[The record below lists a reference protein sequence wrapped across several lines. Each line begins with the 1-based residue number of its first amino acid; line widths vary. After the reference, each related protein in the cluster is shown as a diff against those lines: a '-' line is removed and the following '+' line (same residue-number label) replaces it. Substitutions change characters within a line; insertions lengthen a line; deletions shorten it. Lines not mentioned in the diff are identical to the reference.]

1 MRWGFEPV
9 DPATTIDIPDSVVND
24 ILKHAYCDAP
34 NECCGLLIGSPHRL
48 ERVHPARNL
57 VASPTRYLI
66 DPADHFAAIHCART
80 DGLRVVG
87 TYHSHPLG
95 PPVPSMTDL
104 RDATYPDYVYVIVS
118 PRHDFE
124 TELEGYHLRNGGFEP
139 VTLRP
144 VG

>member
-1 MRWGFEPV
+1 MDRT
-9 DPATTIDIPDSVVND
+9 TTIDIPGSVVSD

-66 DPADHFAAIHCART
+66 DPADHFAAVHRART
-80 DGLRVVG
+80 DRLSVVG
-87 TYHSHPLG
+87 TYHSHPLS

-104 RDATYPDYVYVIVS
+104 LDATYPDYVYVIVS
-118 PRHDFE
+118 LRHDCE
-124 TELEGYHLRNGGFEP
+124 TELKGYHLMKGGFEL
-139 VTLRP
+139 VALRP